1 MQEEKQFLKK
11 KKEDKNKK
19 EEENIELKKKLR
31 FYFFILSNFL
41 RKYYII
47 IIPMIFLMLIFKYYI
62 IQNINIITNTNINK
76 NNFTEIIETGKDIN
90 NNEVKIDKSKR
101 NNLTQNNLSS
111 LNETEDKLD
120 EKDLDH
126 LEKEDLKNMT
136 NIIKKANEYIILCE
150 KGILQGEIKLSNA
163 KPKITALTASYNSE
177 KTIKAAIRSIQN
189 QKMTEIEILIVDDA
203 STDNSLAIIED
214 LQKEDKRIRIIKNK
228 ENSGPLFSKSIG
240 ALSAKGKYIM
250 QLDSDDLFINENIF
264 SICYNEA
271 EKNNIDILEFS
282 GFRSNSRILNLTNP
296 PRVPRYLKYKK
307 NNLTIIQPRLSSFIY
322 RKIKNKIDKLID
334 GYLWGK
340 CIKSE
345 IYKKSLDTL
354 GENIY
359 KQKIYYGDD
368 RIVNFVLFQVA
379 NSFKFIKE
387 YGIVYYNTPH
397 SILNSS
403 HKIRNCHDELINIMN
418 IFNFT
423 KNSSKAIFAVFELKY
438 RWNTLIKPGLNIDN
452 SKYAKDLIDQMLE
465 CNYINKKN
473 KKLIEKYLKYLK

>member
-1 MQEEKQFLKK
+1 MEEEKQFLKK
-11 KKEDKNKK
+11 KKKDKNNN
-19 EEENIELKKKLR
+19 EEENIDLKKKLR
-31 FYFFILSNFL
+31 FYFFILSNYL

-47 IIPMIFLMLIFKYYI
+47 IIITIFVILIFKYYI
-62 IQNINIITNTNINK
+62 TKNVNIITNTNSNM
-76 NNFTEIIETGKDIN
+76 NNYKEIIRTEKNIN
-90 NNEVKIDKSKR
+90 NNEVKIDKSNK
-101 NNLTQNNLSS
+101 NNITQNNLSS
-111 LNETEDKLD
+111 LNETKNKLEEEDLG
-120 EKDLDH
+120 H
-126 LEKEDLKNMT
+126 LEKDDLKNMT

-150 KGILQGEIKLSNA
+150 KGILQRKIKLSNA

-264 SICYNEA
+264 NICYNEA

-282 GFRSNSRILNLTNP
+282 GFRSKSRILNITNP
-296 PRVPRYLKYKK
+296 PNVPRYLKYKK
-307 NNLTIIQPRLSSFIY
+307 NNLTITQPRLSSFIY

-345 IYKKSLDTL
+345 IYKKSLDIL

-368 RIVNFVLFQVA
+368 RIVNFVLFRVA

-403 HKIRNCHDELINIMN
+403 HKIRNCHDELINIKS

-423 KNSSKAIFAVFELKY
+423 KNSSNVIFAIFELKF
-438 RWNTLIKPGLNIDN
+438 RWNTLIKPGLNIEN
-452 SKYAKDLIDQMLE
+452 SKTAKDLINQMLQ

-473 KKLIEKYLKYLK
+473 KKEIEQYLKKI

>member
-1 MQEEKQFLKK
+1 MEEEKQFLKK
-11 KKEDKNKK
+11 KKEDKNNNI
-19 EEENIELKKKLR
+19 EENIKLKKRLR
-31 FYFFILSNFL
+31 LYFFILTNFL

-47 IIPMIFLMLIFKYYI
+47 IITMIFLIFIFKYCI
-62 IQNINIITNTNINK
+62 ITKINIINNTNSNA
-76 NNFTEIIETGKDIN
+76 NNYIEIVETEKIIDNYKI
-90 NNEVKIDKSKR
+90 KIDKSKK
-101 NNLTQNNLSS
+101 NNVTQINLST
-111 LNETEDKLD
+111 LNETEDKL
-120 EKDLDH
+120 E
-126 LEKEDLKNMT
+126 EEDLRNMT
-136 NIIKKANEYIILCE
+136 SIIKKANEYIILCE
-150 KGILQGEIKLSNA
+150 KGILKNEIIISNA

-189 QKMTEIEILIVDDA
+189 QKMSEIEILIVDDA
-203 STDNSLAIIED
+203 STDNSLSIIEE

-264 SICYNEA
+264 SICYDEA

-282 GFRSNSRILNLTNP
+282 GFRSKSRILNITNP

-307 NNLTIIQPRLSSFIY
+307 NNVTIAQPRLSSFIY
-322 RKIKNKIDKLID
+322 RKINNKIDKLID

-340 CIKSE
+340 CIRSE
-345 IYKKSLDTL
+345 IYRKSLDTL

-368 RIVNFVLFQVA
+368 RIVNFVLFKVA

-387 YGIVYYNTPH
+387 YGIAYYNTPH

-403 HKIRNCHDELINIMN
+403 HKKRNCHDELINIMS

-423 KNSSKAIFAVFELKY
+423 KNSSNAIFAVFELKY
-438 RWNTLIKPGLNIDN
+438 RWSTLIKPGLDKEN
-452 SKYAKDLIDQMLE
+452 SKYAKDLINQMLQ

-473 KKLIEKYLKYLK
+473 KKAIEKYLKYL

>member
-1 MQEEKQFLKK
+1 MEEEKQFLKK
-11 KKEDKNKK
+11 KKEDKNNNI
-19 EEENIELKKKLR
+19 EENIKLKKRLR
-31 FYFFILSNFL
+31 LYFFILTNFL

-47 IIPMIFLMLIFKYYI
+47 IITMIFLIFIFKYCI
-62 IQNINIITNTNINK
+62 IKKINIINNTNYNA
-76 NNFTEIIETGKDIN
+76 NNYKEIFETEKIIDNYKI
-90 NNEVKIDKSKR
+90 KIDKSKK
-101 NNLTQNNLSS
+101 NNVTQINLST
-111 LNETEDKLD
+111 LNETEDKL
-120 EKDLDH
+120 E
-126 LEKEDLKNMT
+126 EEDLRNMT
-136 NIIKKANEYIILCE
+136 SIIKKANEYIILCE
-150 KGILQGEIKLSNA
+150 KGILKNEIIISNA
-163 KPKITALTASYNSE
+163 NPKITALTASYNSE

-189 QKMTEIEILIVDDA
+189 QKMSEIEILIVDDA
-203 STDNSLAIIED
+203 STDNSLEIIEE

-264 SICYNEA
+264 SICYDEA

-282 GFRSNSRILNLTNP
+282 GFRSKSRILNITNP

-307 NNLTIIQPRLSSFIY
+307 NNVTITQPRLSSFIY

-345 IYKKSLDTL
+345 IYRKSLDTL

-368 RIVNFVLFQVA
+368 RIVNFVLFKVA

-403 HKIRNCHDELINIMN
+403 HKKRNCHDELINI
-418 IFNFT
+418 
-423 KNSSKAIFAVFELKY
+423 
-438 RWNTLIKPGLNIDN
+438 
-452 SKYAKDLIDQMLE
+452 
-465 CNYINKKN
+465 
-473 KKLIEKYLKYLK
+473 